1 MGFFSSIGRA
11 VGRVAGR
18 VVEGVGKLV
27 HSETIQRVGRDIQDA
42 CRKTASD
49 TGRQHEYDQDTATE
63 RETQRIAD
71 ILSSF
76 SLGLNSQAGSIEV
89 MAQQTVEQYFDN
101 LTAAI
106 QGVMGNN
113 AMVRT
118 LKSQKNIISSNIP
131 GRLRDVLAKRVA
143 LTDSECSRILKM
155 PAGTEKEKKMND
167 FGHKVI
173 QEGLDALEKSVSKSL
188 DTVSDM
194 IAEELDGMA
203 KQQKLDLENCAAQLQ
218 DVLKH
223 QGDSTSDRE
232 NGMLAP
238 AERLS
243 ASEMVL
249 DLLEEA

>member
-76 SLGLNSQAGSIEV
+76 SRGLNSQAGSIEV

-155 PAGTEKEKKMND
+155 PAGTEKEKKMNVSGTRL
-167 FGHKVI
+167 FRKVWTHWKRAYPNRWI
-173 QEGLDALEKSVSKSL
+173 LFR
-188 DTVSDM
+188 
-194 IAEELDGMA
+194 I
-203 KQQKLDLENCAAQLQ
+203 
-218 DVLKH
+218 
-223 QGDSTSDRE
+223 
-232 NGMLAP
+232 
-238 AERLS
+238 
-243 ASEMVL
+243 
-249 DLLEEA
+249 

>member
-1 MGFFSSIGRA
+1 MRFFSSIGRA

-63 RETQRIAD
+63 RETRQIAD

-89 MAQQTVEQYFDN
+89 MAQQTVKQYFDN

-106 QGVMGNN
+106 QDVMGNN

-131 GRLRDVLAKRVA
+131 GKLRDVLAKRVA

-155 PAGTEKEKKMND
+155 PAGTEKEKAMND

-194 IAEELDGMA
+194 IAEELDRMA
-203 KQQKLDLENCAAQLQ
+203 KQQKLDLENFAAQLQ

-223 QGDSTSDRE
+223 QGNSTSDRE

-243 ASEMVL
+243 ASEMIL

>member
-1 MGFFSSIGRA
+1 MGLLSLCRAIGRA
-11 VGRVAGR
+11 IGKG
-18 VVEGVGKLV
+18 VECFGKLV
-27 HSETIQRVGRDIQDA
+27 GSKKIQEVGRDIQNA

-63 RETQRIAD
+63 RETRQIAD

-89 MAQQTVEQYFDN
+89 MAQQTVKQYFDN

-131 GRLRDVLAKRVA
+131 GKLRDVLAKRVA

-155 PAGTEKEKKMND
+155 PAGT
-167 FGHKVI
+167 
-173 QEGLDALEKSVSKSL
+173 
-188 DTVSDM
+188 
-194 IAEELDGMA
+194 
-203 KQQKLDLENCAAQLQ
+203 
-218 DVLKH
+218 
-223 QGDSTSDRE
+223 RE
-232 NGMLAP
+232 RKGN
-238 AERLS
+238 E
-243 ASEMVL
+243 
-249 DLLEEA
+249 

>member
-155 PAGTEKEKKMND
+155 PAGTEKENEC

-203 KQQKLDLENCAAQLQ
+203 KQQKLDLENFAAQLQ

-243 ASEMVL
+243 VSEMVL